1 MQTLPTPIRVPD
13 RPLDPPTSR
22 RIATSWTAEF
32 KMMIGDEGHPVRVT
46 CEVTSNDELAI
57 DTLYVETLNYIDLTA
72 LINTEHREQIESHF
86 TNHFDE
92 IYGENHE

>member
-1 MQTLPTPIRVPD
+1 MFDLTTLPRIPE
-13 RPLDPPTSR
+13 RPLDPPASR

-46 CEVTSNDELAI
+46 CEVTSNDELAT

-92 IYGENHE
+92 IYGENHD